1 VIACA
6 VVALFLSF
14 SVAIMMGMKLAGI
27 RVMGRVQLVGV
38 SAFVLVGLALLAL
51 SLARQMRPGSA
62 WPISQWW
69 LLALVTGG
77 LSAAVAVLFPW
88 GVSVDFVAR
97 GWECLR
103 SGLLL
108 AVPAALVSG
117 YLVSRGAA
125 LDLNRTGAAVGAIA
139 GWLGLTVLQYT
150 CDLQNAAHLL
160 VWHLGVVLLSTL
172 VGATIG
178 HILARR
184 PRSL

>member
-1 VIACA
+1 
-6 VVALFLSF
+6 
-14 SVAIMMGMKLAGI
+14 
-27 RVMGRVQLVGV
+27 MGRVQLVWV
-38 SAFVLVGLALLAL
+38 SAFLLVGLALLAL

-77 LSAAVAVLFPW
+77 FGAAGAALFPW
-88 GVSVDFVAR
+88 GISGDFVGR

-117 YLVSRGAA
+117 YLLSRGAA
-125 LDLNRTGAAVGAIA
+125 LDLNRTGAAAGAI

-150 CDLQNAAHLL
+150 CDLQKAAHLL
-160 VWHLGVVLLSTL
+160 VWHFGLSCCQRSSAPPAICWRAGP
-172 VGATIG
+172 VRSD
-178 HILARR
+178 RR
-184 PRSL
+184 LQQELDGTPR